1 MTKREK
7 RLVITRLDRLL
18 LKSIL
23 TNKKCDARSANFQH
37 LKEREFFGG
46 GEVVDESIFQAEVDK
61 VSFWSFL
68 INIESFDVEEI

>member
-23 TNKKCDARSANFQH
+23 TNKKCDARSTKFEH